1 MTLRAPHQDAVL
13 TSEEVAVIR
22 RALAACSQ
30 VLTWAGR
37 HGDQEFGEMLAEVT
51 WAAEGNRTPGG
62 LAYHVNLA
70 IDYLDFAP
78 AARSAR

>member
-13 TSEEVAVIR
+13 TGEEIAVIR
-22 RALAACSQ
+22 RALIACSD

-37 HGDQEFGEMLAEVT
+37 HGDTQFREVLADAT
-51 WAAEGNRTPGG
+51 QAAEGHRSPGG

-78 AARSAR
+78 AARSAP

>member
-1 MTLRAPHQDAVL
+1 MTLRRSHEDALL
-13 TSEEVAVIR
+13 TSQEVAVIR

-30 VLTWAGR
+30 VLTWAGQ
-37 HGDQEFGEMLAEVT
+37 HGDREFRAMLAELT
-51 WAAEGNRTPGG
+51 WAADGNRCPGG
-62 LAYHVNLA
+62 LAYDVNLA

>member
-13 TSEEVAVIR
+13 TSEEIAVIR
-22 RALAACSQ
+22 RVLAACSQ
-30 VLTWAGR
+30 VLTWAGQ
-37 HGDQEFGEMLAEVT
+37 HGSQEFQVLLADVT
-51 WAAEGNRTPGG
+51 RAAEGHRSPSG

-78 AARSAR
+78 AARSYR